1 MKHTLSVMLCP
12 FRLQMAS
19 LLQFHFP
26 KHCQEKKKS
35 LPLMAKLELT
45 AADSFFLNL
54 KLSQSI
60 NVSAPQDRETQQDIY
75 MDLIITFT

>member
-1 MKHTLSVMLCP
+1 
-12 FRLQMAS
+12 
-19 LLQFHFP
+19 
-26 KHCQEKKKS
+26 
-35 LPLMAKLELT
+35 MAKLELT